1 MGQRIRIVS
10 IWVVERNRFDAKAHI
25 YGVLRG
31 ILFIEKAKNNTA
43 GGGIEIDDTT
53 EYLYRYH
60 SSLIRFRLTTHLSNK
75 VLKCHHFYFQML
87 YPSRI

>member
-10 IWVVERNRFDAKAHI
+10 IWVVERNRFDAKARI

-43 GGGIEIDDTT
+43 GGGI
-53 EYLYRYH
+53 
-60 SSLIRFRLTTHLSNK
+60 
-75 VLKCHHFYFQML
+75 
-87 YPSRI
+87 